1 MRTLAKIFALSL
13 ATTMLVAPAYAGPMG
28 GAGARRQAQAQA
40 AAAAA

>member
-28 GAGARRQAQAQA
+28 GGVAQAEA
-40 AAAAA
+40 LA